1 VIALPAP
8 TLTSISPTSGTHGT
22 TVPVTLTGTNLT
34 GAETIV
40 VAPAGNI
47 TVNSLTVVN
56 STTVTANFVIGP
68 NAGPRNVQIRTPS
81 GLSNTVVFTS
91 N

>member
-1 VIALPAP
+1 
-8 TLTSISPTSGTHGT
+8 
-22 TVPVTLTGTNLT
+22 
-34 GAETIV
+34 

-56 STTVTANFVIGP
+56 ATTVTANFVIGP